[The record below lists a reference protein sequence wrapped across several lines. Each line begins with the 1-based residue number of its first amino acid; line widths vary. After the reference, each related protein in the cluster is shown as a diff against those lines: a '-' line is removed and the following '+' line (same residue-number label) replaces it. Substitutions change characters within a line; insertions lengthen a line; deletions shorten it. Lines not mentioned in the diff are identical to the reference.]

1 MDKFSGILETLTISD
16 FNYGSYIKAIDLSAG
31 YTADITVAKEFHYG
45 TISGKFLNTLL
56 LATMKRVAYLE
67 SFR

>member
-1 MDKFSGILETLTISD
+1 MDRFSGILETLVVSD

-31 YTADITVAKEFHYG
+31 YAADVTVAKEFHYG
-45 TISGKFLNTLL
+45 TISGKLLNTLL
-56 LATMKRVAYLE
+56 LATMKRVASLE